1 MDPLFPYD
9 IVEENGFYGLK
20 DSKGNFV
27 VENHVHDRYG
37 YFN

>member
-20 DSKGNFV
+20 DIKGNSS
-27 VENHVHDRYG
+27 HLRP
-37 YFN
+37 